1 MRGRQLLVIAVAAAV
16 AACEAQEE
24 PETQEMTT
32 PPATETQPMQPEAV
46 TSDVIARADFQPTSA
61 AAGREIRGT
70 AEVRRATGSTTGTG
84 TTGTGTTGTGTTG
97 TGTTGTGTTGTGT
110 TGTGTTGTGTTGTG
124 TTGTAGS
131 ASEPLEL
138 HVRVEGLTAEHAW
151 HIHQGA
157 CSQEQAQVVV
167 PFTQPL
173 RATGGTAEQTAP
185 ITQLTQQQLESG
197 QYSVRVHDSTARGA
211 ATIACADIQ
220 RR

>member
-1 MRGRQLLVIAVAAAV
+1 MRGRQLLVIAVAAAAV
-16 AACEAQEE
+16 AACEAREE

-70 AEVRRATGSTTGTG
+70 AEVRRATGTTGTG

-97 TGTTGTGTTGTGT
+97 TGTTGTP
-110 TGTGTTGTGTTGTG
+110 
-124 TTGTAGS
+124 GS
-131 ASEPLEL
+131 AGEPLEL
-138 HVRVEGLTAEHAW
+138 HVRVEGLTAEHSW
-151 HIHQGA
+151 HVHTGA
-157 CSQEQAQVVV
+157 CSQAQAPVAV

-185 ITQLTQQQLESG
+185 LTQLTQQQLDSG
-197 QYSVRVHDSTARGA
+197 QYSVRVHESTARGA